1 MKKKKSVFMSELSDY
16 DIKEYLKRNRMILIP
31 VGSLEQH
38 GDHAPLGTDTFIPN
52 EISKRVAIKKDVI
65 VAPPINYSLSSSH
78 KGASGL
84 AYISSRTFLSL
95 VEEICS
101 SLIESGFQKI
111 ILVNG
116 HYSNIG
122 ILTMACNEASKNA
135 SPDAQIYPISYWEA
149 LPEEQLNKYLSINV
163 GLHANV
169 GETSAIMAID
179 PSLVDLEKAKEFWP
193 KLPKFKNSPVPALNA
208 YFEAQFGSVYKTFK
222 YGVWGNPKESSS
234 QKGEEFL
241 DQIEKA
247 LIITINEIEAMYRE
261 LKLD

>member
-1 MKKKKSVFMSELSDY
+1 
-16 DIKEYLKRNRMILIP
+16 
-31 VGSLEQH
+31 
-38 GDHAPLGTDTFIPN
+38 
-52 EISKRVAIKKDVI
+52 
-65 VAPPINYSLSSSH
+65 
-78 KGASGL
+78 
-84 AYISSRTFLSL
+84 
-95 VEEICS
+95 
-101 SLIESGFQKI
+101 
-111 ILVNG
+111 
-116 HYSNIG
+116 
-122 ILTMACNEASKNA
+122 MACNEVSKNA
-135 SPDAQIYPISYWEA
+135 PANAQIYPISYWEA
-149 LPEEQLNKYLSINV
+149 LPEKQLDKYLSINV

-241 DQIEKA
+241 EQIEKA